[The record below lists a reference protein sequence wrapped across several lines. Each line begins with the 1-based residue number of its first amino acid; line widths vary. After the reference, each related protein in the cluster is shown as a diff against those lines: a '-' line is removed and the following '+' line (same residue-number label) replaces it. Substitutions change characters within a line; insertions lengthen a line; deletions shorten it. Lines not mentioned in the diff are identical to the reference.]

1 MKLHNN
7 SELENI
13 LAIENFLK
21 DNGIKRMDSVTQF
34 SAEVEYQYQGRT
46 VQGYAEIRIHRRA
59 GMRDGNIEIMS
70 PDFEPFDVHTEFSP
84 RFQSYTYDEKK
95 KRLRIRGN
103 SKKMQGEYFVSIDC

>member
-34 SAEVEYQYQGRT
+34 RAEVEYKYQGRT
-46 VQGYAEIRIHRRA
+46 VQGYAEIRIHRSA
-59 GMRDGNIEIMS
+59 GMRDGNIEITS
-70 PDFEPFDVHTEFSP
+70 PDLEPFDVHTEFSP

-95 KRLRIRGN
+95 KRLRIHGN